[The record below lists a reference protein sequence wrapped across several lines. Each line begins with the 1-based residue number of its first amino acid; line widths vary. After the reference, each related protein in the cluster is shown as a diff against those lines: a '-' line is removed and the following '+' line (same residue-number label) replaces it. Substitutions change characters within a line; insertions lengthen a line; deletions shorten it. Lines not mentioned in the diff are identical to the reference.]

1 MAWAYLLLMPPQS
14 GKTLLLAIFSCWSH
28 QAFNLLENEVKSKAP
43 IHFSFSTYF
52 AELGLAER
60 EVIKKQDES
69 LSATIF
75 FLTTVH
81 FQLKTWKMEC

>member
-1 MAWAYLLLMPPQS
+1 
-14 GKTLLLAIFSCWSH
+14 
-28 QAFNLLENEVKSKAP
+28 LLENEVKNKAP
-43 IHFSFSTYF
+43 VHFSFSTYF

-81 FQLKTWKMEC
+81 FQLKT